1 MNIHRRS
8 RQRGSELVEFAITAT
23 LLFVLLFGII
33 EFSVALFDKA
43 TITNAGREGA
53 RTGIVFRPSPR
64 DVPAEDGAIRN
75 AIEEYAEDY
84 LISLGGPAVME
95 VNITR
100 TDRNGDGSFNAGD
113 ELNVTVTY
121 PYQFLVIPGFIAD
134 IGGGINLTSTVVMRA
149 E

>member
-1 MNIHRRS
+1 MSIGRRS
-8 RQRGSELVEFAITAT
+8 RQGGSELVEFAIAST
-23 LLFVLLFGII
+23 LLFMLLFGIV

-64 DVPAEDGAIRN
+64 DAVAEDGAIRS
-75 AIEEYAEDY
+75 AISDYAEDY
-84 LISLGGPAVME
+84 LISLGGPAEMDVT
-95 VNITR
+95 ITR
-100 TDRNGDGSFNAGD
+100 TDLNGDGNFNAGD
-113 ELNVTVTY
+113 ELNVTVAY
-121 PYQFLVIPGFIAD
+121 PYQFLIIPGFIAD